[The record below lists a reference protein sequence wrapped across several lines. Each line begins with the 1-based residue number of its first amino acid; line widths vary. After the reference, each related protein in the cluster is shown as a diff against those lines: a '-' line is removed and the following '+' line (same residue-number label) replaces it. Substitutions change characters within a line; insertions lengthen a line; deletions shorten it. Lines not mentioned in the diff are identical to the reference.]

1 MRIEVTVPDPGE
13 DGPKEASVSFWMF
26 EVGDK
31 VSAGEDL
38 VELVTDKATF
48 SMPSPIAGKIK
59 ELLVAEG
66 DSVNVGQ
73 AIAIIE

>member
-1 MRIEVTVPDPGE
+1 MTNITLPSLAEGVE
-13 DGPKEASVSFWMF
+13 KASVSYWFKQP
-26 EVGDK
+26 GDMIET
-31 VSAGEDL
+31 GEEL

-73 AIAIIE
+73 AIATIE